1 MIMKNIIKDYK
12 LETIFCCFIIF
23 WIVSVLITNCCNET
37 QIKSNSQP
45 PVQSEVINTVEPE
58 KEITVDGISRQNYF
72 SNLNT
77 QKTLIGF
84 NTVQNSPR
92 YTDKYFDVEILEEN
106 GSIKTLTTIINIKDF
121 INYNDTE
128 FLVAAIDIIL
138 VPRAL
143 QGISNIDNMDSTYS
157 NILSDFLT
165 TVSQDPLIEYSETF
179 SIQDMKLKFKY
190 SPLKGTVTINHILNK
205 D

>member
-1 MIMKNIIKDYK
+1 MKNIIKNYK
-12 LETIFCCFIIF
+12 LETIFYCFIIF
-23 WIVSVLITNCCNET
+23 WIVSVLITNCSNET

-45 PVQSEVINTVEPE
+45 PIQSEVVDPIEPE
-58 KEITVDGISRQNYF
+58 KEIIVDGISRQDYF

-77 QKTLIGF
+77 QKIIVGF

-165 TVSQDPLIEYSETF
+165 AVSQDPLTEHSETF
-179 SIQDMKLKFKY
+179 SIKDMKLNFNY
-190 SPLKGTVTINHILNK
+190 SPLESTVTIKHILNK

>member
-1 MIMKNIIKDYK
+1 MKNIIKNYK
-12 LETIFCCFIIF
+12 LETIFYCFIIF
-23 WIVSVLITNCCNET
+23 WIVSVLITNCSNET
-37 QIKSNSQP
+37 QIKSNSQLP
-45 PVQSEVINTVEPE
+45 IQSEVVDPVEPE
-58 KEITVDGISRQNYF
+58 KEIIVDGISRQDYF

-77 QKTLIGF
+77 QKIIVGF

-165 TVSQDPLIEYSETF
+165 TVSQDPLTEHSETF
-179 SIQDMKLKFKY
+179 SIKDMKLNFNY
-190 SPLKGTVTINHILNK
+190 SPLESTVTIKHILNK

>member
-1 MIMKNIIKDYK
+1 MKNIIKNYK
-12 LETIFCCFIIF
+12 LETIFYCFIIF
-23 WIVSVLITNCCNET
+23 WIVSVLITNCSNET

-45 PVQSEVINTVEPE
+45 PIQSEVVDPIEPE
-58 KEITVDGISRQNYF
+58 KEIIVDGISRQDYF

-77 QKTLIGF
+77 QKIIVGF

-165 TVSQDPLIEYSETF
+165 TVSQDPLTEHSETF
-179 SIQDMKLKFKY
+179 SIKDMKLNFNY
-190 SPLKGTVTINHILNK
+190 SPLESTVTIKHILNK

>member
-1 MIMKNIIKDYK
+1 MKNIIKNYK
-12 LETIFCCFIIF
+12 LETIFYCFIIF
-23 WIVSVLITNCCNET
+23 WIVSVLITNCSNET

-45 PVQSEVINTVEPE
+45 SVQSEVVDPIEPE
-58 KEITVDGISRQNYF
+58 KEIIVDGISRQDYF

-77 QKTLIGF
+77 QKIIVGF

-165 TVSQDPLIEYSETF
+165 TVSQDPLTEHSETF
-179 SIQDMKLKFKY
+179 SIKDMKLNFNY
-190 SPLKGTVTINHILNK
+190 SPLESTVTIKHILNK